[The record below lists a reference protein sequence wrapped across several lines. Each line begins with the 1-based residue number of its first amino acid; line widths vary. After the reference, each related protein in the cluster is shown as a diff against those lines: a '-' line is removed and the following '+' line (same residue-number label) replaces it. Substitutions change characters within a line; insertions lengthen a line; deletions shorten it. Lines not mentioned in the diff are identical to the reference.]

1 VRRRPVRR
9 PALGS
14 AWGNEYAWSFLEQL
28 WSEGYRALS
37 AILKTQVDDAPYFRV
52 VDVNADFWQC
62 IITAIDNDEPVQMK
76 QPNGSWKMD

>member
-1 VRRRPVRR
+1 
-9 PALGS
+9 
-14 AWGNEYAWSFLEQL
+14 
-28 WSEGYRALS
+28 LS

-62 IITAIDNDEPVQMK
+62 IITAIDNDGPVQMK